1 MVAALYDVHGNL
13 AALEAVLE
21 DAERAGAEGYVLGG
35 DYAVFGGWP
44 AETVARLRELE
55 TALWIRGNGD
65 RWLVDDHDA
74 PDRAQGAIA
83 ACREVL
89 GDELS
94 AELAA
99 LPGEV
104 RHEGFRVCHASPPSD
119 MRSFL
124 PEPQDDEA
132 ELLEGV
138 TEPRLLFG
146 HTHLPFRR
154 VAQGIELI
162 NPGSVGLP
170 FDGDDRASYALL
182 HPDGRVEHRR
192 VVYNRA
198 AAMDQVREQFGDAP
212 WTAWAVERLATARA

>member
-1 MVAALYDVHGNL
+1 
-13 AALEAVLE
+13 
-21 DAERAGAEGYVLGG
+21 
-35 DYAVFGGWP
+35 
-44 AETVARLRELE
+44 
-55 TALWIRGNGD
+55 
-65 RWLVDDHDA
+65 
-74 PDRAQGAIA
+74 
-83 ACREVL
+83 
-89 GDELS
+89 
-94 AELAA
+94 
-99 LPGEV
+99 
-104 RHEGFRVCHASPPSD
+104 

-170 FDGDDRASYALL
+170 FDGDERAAYALL

-192 VVYNRA
+192 VLYDRA